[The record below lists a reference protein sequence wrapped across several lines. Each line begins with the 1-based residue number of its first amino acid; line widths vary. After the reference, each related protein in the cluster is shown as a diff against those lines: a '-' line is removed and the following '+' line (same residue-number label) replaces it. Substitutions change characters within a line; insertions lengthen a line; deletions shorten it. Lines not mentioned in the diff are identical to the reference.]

1 MMSQGRSFS
10 VENRALSFRVKGWA
24 VISFLML
31 FIAIIL
37 IFQGGLYTDVDGREV
52 GIGQIIWLPGLIGS
66 CSCLWL
72 LLTLAGTRTNI
83 SIAISL
89 IALAGAEVCALLL
102 PVREVSGLNWEAGN
116 GLVPA
121 ISFASLAITALTWT
135 ASGVVD
141 PLRQNWWTYG
151 VAFAATALI
160 GLILSY
166 QYFPFL
172 QGVMATTLASSL
184 VWGLAY
190 DGRLHRYGSKKKTK
204 TRSAPVALFLI
215 TFLALPMLMLGLPY
229 LLR

>member
-1 MMSQGRSFS
+1 MKSQGRSFS
-10 VENRALSFRVKGWA
+10 VENRALIFRVKGWA

-31 FIAIIL
+31 FTALVL
-37 IFQGGLYTDVDGREV
+37 IFQGGLFMDVDGREV
-52 GIGQIIWLPGLIGS
+52 GIGQMLWLPGLIGS

-72 LLTLAGTRTNI
+72 LLTLTGTRTNI
-83 SIAISL
+83 SISISL
-89 IALAGAEVCALLL
+89 IALASAEVCTLLL
-102 PVREVSGLNWEAGN
+102 PVWEVSGLNWEAGN

-135 ASGVVD
+135 ATGVVD

-166 QYFPFL
+166 QYLWFL

-190 DGRLHRYGSKKKTK
+190 DGKLHHYSSGKRTK
-204 TRSAPVALFLI
+204 RRSAPVSLFLI